1 MRTGL
6 LFKSVANFHSCRENE
21 PVMDTAS
28 LAAAASAVKQSQ
40 VQNQVAT
47 SVAVKTQDVQR
58 QQGEA
63 AVDMIKQVASVAD
76 QLAQGKID
84 VQL

>member
-1 MRTGL
+1 
-6 LFKSVANFHSCRENE
+6 
-21 PVMDTAS
+21 MDTAS

-40 VQNQVAT
+40 VQNQIAT
-47 SVAVKTQDVQR
+47 SVAVKSQDVQR

-63 AVDMIKQVASVAD
+63 AVAMIQQVESVTD
-76 QLAQGKID
+76 QLAQGRID

>member
-1 MRTGL
+1 
-6 LFKSVANFHSCRENE
+6 
-21 PVMDTAS
+21 MDTAS

-40 VQNQVAT
+40 VQNQVAMG
-47 SVAVKTQDVQR
+47 VAAKSQDVQR

-63 AVDMIKQVASVAD
+63 AVDLIKQVESLTD
-76 QLAQGKID
+76 QLSQGRID